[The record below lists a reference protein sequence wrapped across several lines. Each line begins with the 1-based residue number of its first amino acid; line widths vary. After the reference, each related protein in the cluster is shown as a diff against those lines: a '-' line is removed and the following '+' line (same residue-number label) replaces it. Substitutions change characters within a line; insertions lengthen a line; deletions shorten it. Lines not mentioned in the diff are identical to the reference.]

1 MNTSSNLLRMYI
13 LPVGDHDGGHPLDE
27 WWSGAAFNLSLS
39 VTDNTGE
46 TTVVSSDVRIV
57 KPSGPFIR

>member
-1 MNTSSNLLRMYI
+1 MYI
-13 LPVGDHDGGHPLDE
+13 LPEGDHDGGHPLDE